1 MKPSEV
7 PDDLIRIATEGLM
20 GLEVRRVIANV
31 WPEIEKRVR
40 EQVATESA
48 VLRPDDLAELLDY
61 VIGDGDVRVVQNET
75 IDRAFAA
82 LKATLPPEES
92 R

>member
-31 WPEIEKRVR
+31 WPEIERQVR
-40 EQVATESA
+40 ERVAAEIEANPMNECSGAVMECARIARGES
-48 VLRPDDLAELLDY
+48 
-61 VIGDGDVRVVQNET
+61 
-75 IDRAFAA
+75 
-82 LKATLPPEES
+82 
-92 R
+92 